1 MKIKIWAAKGN
12 CPVCK
17 VGTGS
22 RHNVGCKN
30 KYLTATEIKYG
41 HKLGE
46 RIKLSLLDRILV
58 KFGLR

>member
-22 RHNVGCKN
+22 RHNVGCKHRF
-30 KYLTATEIKYG
+30 KTATEIRYG
-41 HKLGE
+41 HKIGE
-46 RIKLSLLDRILV
+46 SIKKSWWQRLFNL
-58 KFGLR
+58 